1 MTNRERYIT
10 KRNEYD
16 MMKTIEKKIPLDMC
30 VIEVISG
37 EHPDPRHGLC
47 WYGGWNGKC
56 DDCIQKFLNEEYAG
70 K

>member
-16 MMKTIEKKIPLDMC
+16 LMKAIEKNLPPDMC

-37 EHPDPRHGLC
+37 EHPDLKHGLC
-47 WYGGWNGKC
+47 WYGGWDSKC
-56 DDCIQKFLNEEYAG
+56 DDCIQKFLNEEADE
-70 K
+70 